1 MVGAKVVVGTEVV
14 AVVEEPT
21 VVGRVVLDSAV
32 VVVECP
38 PNVTMA
44 VIPGAATAAIA
55 ATMITVR
62 FRSVD
67 PFAGSPSGMLHTLGH
82 PVRGQDVATGLVKFS
97 RYDSRVLWVGGQ

>member
-1 MVGAKVVVGTEVV
+1 MVGGKVVVGTEVV

-32 VVVECP
+32 VLVECP

-44 VIPGAATAAIA
+44 VIPSAANAAIA

-67 PFAGSPSGMLHTLGH
+67 PFAGSPSGMCQI
-82 PVRGQDVATGLVKFS
+82 VRRTGRSALSSAMASSF
-97 RYDSRVLWVGGQ
+97 